1 MESDGRLEI
10 LSRPQILAADNQP
23 ASIDIGQR
31 VPFVTGSS
39 YNERGFLVNSF
50 TYENV
55 GVQLSVTPRI
65 SIDGVVKM
73 EVEPTISSLSS
84 SKVPISENFEAPVIN
99 NRSATTQVSVQN
111 GQTIVIGGLI
121 STQDE
126 ERITKIPVLGD
137 IPYLGAAFKRTKTSR
152 SRTELLII
160 MTPYV
165 INSPEEV
172 ENYSRK
178 SIDDSIF
185 MQPME
190 NRKTKRNDAQLRIL
204 DTIKPNARE
213 EKGINE
219 SLREQQKLK
228 DKI

>member
-1 MESDGRLEI
+1 MYKR
-10 LSRPQILAADNQP
+10 Q
-23 ASIDIGQR
+23 
-31 VPFVTGSS
+31 
-39 YNERGFLVNSF
+39 
-50 TYENV
+50 
-55 GVQLSVTPRI
+55 
-65 SIDGVVKM
+65 
-73 EVEPTISSLSS
+73 
-84 SKVPISENFEAPVIN
+84 
-99 NRSATTQVSVQN
+99 TQVSVQN

-219 SLREQQKLK
+219 SMREQQKLK

>member
-1 MESDGRLEI
+1 MR
-10 LSRPQILAADNQP
+10 
-23 ASIDIGQR
+23 
-31 VPFVTGSS
+31 
-39 YNERGFLVNSF
+39 
-50 TYENV
+50 
-55 GVQLSVTPRI
+55 
-65 SIDGVVKM
+65 

-165 INSPEEV
+165 INSPE
-172 ENYSRK
+172 
-178 SIDDSIF
+178 
-185 MQPME
+185 
-190 NRKTKRNDAQLRIL
+190 

>member
-1 MESDGRLEI
+1 
-10 LSRPQILAADNQP
+10 
-23 ASIDIGQR
+23 
-31 VPFVTGSS
+31 
-39 YNERGFLVNSF
+39 
-50 TYENV
+50 
-55 GVQLSVTPRI
+55 
-65 SIDGVVKM
+65 M